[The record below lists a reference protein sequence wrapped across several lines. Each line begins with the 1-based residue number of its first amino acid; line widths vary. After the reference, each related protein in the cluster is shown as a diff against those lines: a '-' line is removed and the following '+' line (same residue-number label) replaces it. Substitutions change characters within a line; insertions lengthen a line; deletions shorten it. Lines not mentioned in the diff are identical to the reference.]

1 MSSSSAMPDGGQVRF
16 ERNGA
21 VAVIVIDN
29 PPVNAG
35 SASVRRGIVA
45 AIALLEAATD
55 VQAAILIGAGKTF
68 ISGSDI
74 REFGK
79 PLAPPLVPQVI
90 EAIERCSKPIVAAIS
105 GAGLG
110 GGYEIALA
118 CDGRMASVEAVVG
131 LPEVRLGIIP
141 GAGGTQR
148 LPRLIGMERAIE
160 IVCSARRVGAAEAL
174 AFGMI
179 DAVAA
184 KDLRAEACAF
194 ALNLALQLA
203 GRKNRLRDRVPPSI
217 DDEALAAAREKA
229 RKSARGLNSVAEA
242 LRALDL
248 ALTLPIDEALRE
260 ERAIFER
267 LRTGEEAASL
277 RHLFFAEREAM
288 KLPPGDARAKA
299 VDNVGILGA
308 GTMGAG
314 IALAFL
320 QAGCRVTLIDT
331 NAAVLDQAR
340 EFLAKQAAADFLA
353 HLTTSIDFETLA
365 GCDLVLEAVI
375 EDMDVKKDVLARAAQ
390 LAPDALIASNTSYL
404 DLDEL
409 AQASG
414 RPEAVVG
421 LHFFSP
427 AHRMKLLE
435 VVRGKATSMD
445 ALATA
450 MAITR
455 KLGKTAVIAGVG
467 EGFIGNR
474 IYAAYRRHCEFM
486 VQEGA
491 APQQV
496 DAALKAFGFGMGPF
510 AVGDL
515 SGLDIAWRMRQR
527 LAASRDGRERY
538 VTIPDRLCELGRF
551 GRKTGAGWYRY
562 SPEVP
567 GGQPDPA
574 VAEIIEACANAAG
587 IQRRAFS
594 NDEIVARALAAIVN
608 EAGLVIEDGIA
619 QRASDIDV
627 VLVHGYGF
635 PAGKG
640 GPLFWA
646 GRQPA
651 AAMSAAIDLVAE
663 AQGFGFRRSAFA
675 ARLGA

>member
-1 MSSSSAMPDGGQVRF
+1 MSSSSAMPDSGQVRF
-16 ERNGA
+16 ERDGT
-21 VAVIVIDN
+21 VAVILIDN

-35 SASVRRGIVA
+35 SAGVRRGIVE
-45 AIALLEAATD
+45 AIARLEATED

-118 CDGRMASVEAVVG
+118 CDARMASAEAVVG

-160 IVCSARRVGAAEAL
+160 IICSARRVSADEAL
-174 AFGMI
+174 QLGMI

-194 ALNLALQLA
+194 SLQLA
-203 GRKNRLRDRVPPSI
+203 GRKNRLRDRATPAI
-217 DDEALAAAREKA
+217 DDQALAAAKA
-229 RKSARGLNSVAEA
+229 KAEKSARGLSSVAEA

-248 ALTLPIDEALRE
+248 ARTTPIDAALRE
-260 ERAIFER
+260 ERSIFER
-267 LRTGEEAASL
+267 LRGGEEAASL

-288 KLPPGDARAKA
+288 KLPPGEARAR
-299 VDNVGILGA
+299 VINSIGILGA

-320 QAGCRVTLIDT
+320 QAGYRVALIDT
-331 NAAVLDQAR
+331 NASVLAKAQA
-340 EFLAKQAAADFLA
+340 FLAKQAAADGLA
-353 HLTTSIDFETLA
+353 NLTTSVDFETLA
-365 GCDLVLEAVI
+365 GCELVLEAVV
-375 EDMDVKKDVLARAAQ
+375 EDMAAKKDVLARAAQ
-390 LAPDALIASNTSYL
+390 LLPDALIASNTSYL

-409 AQASG
+409 AQATG
-414 RPEAVVG
+414 RPQDVLG

-445 ALATA
+445 ALAAA
-450 MAITR
+450 MAIAR

-486 VQEGA
+486 VEEGA
-491 APQQV
+491 TPQQI
-496 DAALKAFGFGMGPF
+496 DAALKAFGFAMGPF

-527 LAASRDGRERY
+527 LAASRDARERY
-538 VTIPDRLCELGRF
+538 VAIPDRLCQLGRF

-562 SPEVP
+562 SPEAP
-567 GGQPDPA
+567 GGEPDPA
-574 VAEIIEACANAAG
+574 VAEIIEASAQASG
-587 IQRRAFS
+587 IQRRS
-594 NDEIVARALAAIVN
+594 LSDDEIVARALGAIVN

-646 GRQPA
+646 ARQPA
-651 AAMSAAIDLVAE
+651 AAIAAAIDLIAK
-663 AQGFGFRRSAFA
+663 AQGFGFRRSVFA
-675 ARLGA
+675 AQVGV